1 VDPPTGEGFRERR
14 GAGLLERRSLELL
27 DYLNADIVGESV
39 GGFATDLSV
48 ARSARNWDSY
58 RAARDDRESIPPEQ
72 PDVEVCQALA
82 DLADCVGDLADAVT
96 DLANEVLRGRWGA
109 HPTYSR

>member
-1 VDPPTGEGFRERR
+1 MS
-14 GAGLLERRSLELL
+14 GLSGDDKEF
-27 DYLNADIVGESV
+27 SV
-39 GGFATDLSV
+39 GSV
-48 ARSARNWDSY
+48 SGGIARA
-58 RAARDDRESIPPEQ
+58 RESIPPEP